1 MTELL
6 KRCPKTSHPIAQD
19 CFKLLGGMLRQCD
32 RWQPNPGQLRFLV
45 TWAFADLEESA
56 GRQNAFHLLRAIL
69 SRKLVLPE
77 VYDLMNR
84 VQELMV
90 QSQAAPVRAACSSA
104 LLQFMLDYPLGEQ
117 EGLALVVPLLC
128 CLTCSCGRGL
138 LYCFRAHKRAP
149 EYFAYDEWKSQ
160 VHSVALCM
168 LVHSAACQLAQPFLC
183 PFLTPACLR
192 VPAAAPTWLLC
203 RGEAP
208 AGAPAVPADQPVV
221 PACLWP
227 GGCTGHADSGAH
239 QVSRGAGVAVG

>member
-1 MTELL
+1 LTPADAGKAVTELL

-19 CFKLLGGMLRQCD
+19 CFKLLGGMLRQSD

-138 LYCFRAHKRAP
+138 FYCFRAHQRAP
-149 EYFAYDEWKSQ
+149 EFFAYDEWMAQ

-168 LVHSAACQLAQPFLC
+168 LVHSASCQLAQAQPFFAAL
-183 PFLTPACLR
+183 PHSCLR
-192 VPAAAPTWLLC
+192 THACRWHMAALQERSAC
-203 RGEAP
+203 RST
-208 AGAPAVPADQPVV
+208 
-221 PACLWP
+221 CNS
-227 GGCTGHADSGAH
+227 C
-239 QVSRGAGVAVG
+239 